1 MILTQLKQDIDVLAV
16 LEKVLEVANV
26 RVLDTSVDLDLTHEF
41 LLGST
46 LCQTALLDD
55 FGRMHECSLRIDK
68 LEALGKASFAEE
80 FSFQVPSDAD
90 FTIRLFELFFNHG
103 LLRLVRGTRGLGRLS
118 W

>member
-1 MILTQLKQDIDVLAV
+1 MILAQLKQDVDVLAV
-16 LEKVLEVANV
+16 LEEVLEVANV

-46 LCQTALLDD
+46 LCQTAFLDD

-68 LEALGKASFAEE
+68 LEALCEASLAKE
-80 FSFQVPSDAD
+80 FSFQVASDTD

-103 LLRLVRGTRGLGRLS
+103 LLGLVRGARGLGRLS

>member
-1 MILTQLKQDIDVLAV
+1 MILAQLKQDVDVLAV
-16 LEKVLEVANV
+16 LEEMLKVANV
-26 RVLDTSVDLDLTHEF
+26 RVLDAPVDLDLAHKL

-55 FGRMHECSLRIDK
+55 FGRMHECSLRIDE
-68 LEALGKASFAEE
+68 LEALGEASLAEE
-80 FSFQVPSDAD
+80 FSFEIASDAN

-103 LLRLVRGTRGLGRLS
+103 LLGLVRGARGLSRLS